1 MAQISRIEE
10 LTAHRRSKIVESS
23 WYRRLRRRRPPH
35 SRRSS
40 MRTQSRAL
48 VTLFF
53 GAVAVATSLAAFAD
67 VVGQSI
73 GSDLTVDAAFGGGL
87 GYTVVNYNDA
97 DGTWDEAVRLL
108 PADGGGTWMIGFH
121 RTNATGDRAAIARL
135 DADGVPDPTYGVGG
149 KQFADTGIGQ
159 IRDAIRVDDRF
170 YVAGIHY
177 LDTPGLGDAGVAC
190 FLFDGTPCAG
200 FGDAGTVE
208 LALAAPGFNSDA
220 ARILHRDGAL
230 YVIGNTDPGGA
241 NGHSSDFVVAKLDA
255 GTGALDASFG
265 DGTGP
270 LPGSRVYSP
279 DLVADGNDY
288 AYAAAFAANGDVLV
302 GGSAQGE
309 RGSTGYVFA
318 IDATTSAPDIAFGDA
333 GYALYSLDTGVH
345 FDDLSIHAIQV
356 AADGRIVAAGNA
368 NHDDE
373 FFNTL
378 TEILLVSL
386 QPDGTPAPGFGVA
399 GVSHVEV
406 GINTSV
412 TDLAV
417 RANGDLVV
425 STPSNGIMPNPYNGD
440 TLQSILQFDA
450 AGNGPTAT
458 VSIEYPSLVTP
469 QGWPMTMRVDADD
482 RVLVAG
488 FRLWDFNFP
497 IPDSDHVVT
506 RLVRDRILRD
516 GFDG

>member
-1 MAQISRIEE
+1 
-10 LTAHRRSKIVESS
+10 
-23 WYRRLRRRRPPH
+23 
-35 SRRSS
+35 
-40 MRTQSRAL
+40 MRMQSRAL
-48 VTLFF
+48 VALAVGV
-53 GAVAVATSLAAFAD
+53 GALAMSLPAFAE
-67 VVGQSI
+67 VVGTSI
-73 GSDLTVDAAFGGGL
+73 GTDLMVDAAFGGGL
-87 GYTVVNYNDA
+87 GFTVVNYNDA

-108 PADGGGTWMIGFH
+108 PADGGGTWMVGFH
-121 RTNATGDRAAIARL
+121 RTDATGDRAAISRL
-135 DADGVPDPTYGVGG
+135 DVGGLLDPTYGVGG

-159 IRDAIRVDDRF
+159 IRDAIVVGDRF

-190 FLFDGTPCAG
+190 FLSDGTPCAG

-230 YVIGNTDPGGA
+230 YVVGNTDPGGA
-241 NGHSSDFVVAKLDA
+241 NGHSSDIVVAKLDA
-255 GTGALDASFG
+255 NTGALDAGFG
-265 DGTGP
+265 DGSGP
-270 LPGSRVYSP
+270 LAGSRIYNP
-279 DLVADGNDY
+279 DLIADGNDF

-302 GGSAQGE
+302 GGSAQGD
-309 RGSTGYVFA
+309 RGSEGYVLA
-318 IDATTSAPDIAFGDA
+318 IDAATGAPDSVFGNA
-333 GYALYSLDTGVH
+333 GYVTYSLVTGVH

-356 AADGRIVAAGNA
+356 AADGRILAAGNA

-378 TEILLVSL
+378 TEVLLVSL
-386 QPDGTPAPGFGVA
+386 QPDGTPTPGFGVA
-399 GVSHVEV
+399 GVSHVGV

-425 STPSNGIMPNPYNGD
+425 STPSNGLAPDPYNGD
-440 TLQSILQFDA
+440 TLQSIVQFDA
-450 AGNGPTAT
+450 SGSGPTAT

-469 QGWPMTMRVDADD
+469 QGWPMSLLVDADD
-482 RVLVAG
+482 RVLVGG

-506 RLVRDRILRD
+506 RVVRDHLFDD
-516 GFDG
+516 GFDP

>member
-1 MAQISRIEE
+1 MR
-10 LTAHRRSKIVESS
+10 K
-23 WYRRLRRRRPPH
+23 H
-35 SRRSS
+35 SR
-40 MRTQSRAL
+40 TLVAL
-48 VTLFF
+48 VVV
-53 GAVAVATSLAAFAD
+53 GAVAASVPAFAQ
-67 VVGQSI
+67 VVGTSI
-73 GSDLTVDAAFGGGL
+73 GTDFMVDTAFGGGL

-97 DGTWDEAVRLL
+97 DGTWDEAVRLI
-108 PADGGGTWMIGFH
+108 PADGGGTWMVGFH
-121 RTNATGDRAAIARL
+121 RTDASGDRVAISRL
-135 DADGVPDPTYGVGG
+135 DADGVLDPTYGVGG

-159 IRDAIRVDDRF
+159 VRDAIRVGDRF

-200 FGDAGTVE
+200 FGIGGTVE

-230 YVIGNTDPGGA
+230 YVVGNTDPGGA
-241 NGHSSDFVVAKLDA
+241 NGHSSDIVVAKLDA
-255 GTGALDASFG
+255 STGALDAGFG
-265 DGTGP
+265 GGSGP
-270 LPGSRVYSP
+270 LAGSRIYNP
-279 DLVADGNDY
+279 DLVADGNDF

-302 GGSAQGE
+302 GGSAQGD
-309 RGSTGYVFA
+309 RGSEGYLLA
-318 IDATTSAPDIAFGDA
+318 IDAATGAPDNAFGDA
-333 GYALYSLDTGVH
+333 GYVLQSLTTGVH

-356 AADGRIVAAGNA
+356 AADGRILAAGNA

-378 TEILLVSL
+378 TEVLLVSR
-386 QPDGTPAPGFGVA
+386 QPDGTPTPGFGVV
-399 GVSHVEV
+399 GMSHVGV

-425 STPSNGIMPNPYNGD
+425 STPSNGLAPDPYNGD
-440 TLQSILQFDA
+440 TLQSIVQFDA

-469 QGWPMTMRVDADD
+469 QGWPMSLLVDAND
-482 RVLVAG
+482 RVLVGG

-497 IPDSDHVVT
+497 VPDSDHVVT
-506 RLVRDRILRD
+506 RLVRDRIFDD
-516 GFDG
+516 GFDT